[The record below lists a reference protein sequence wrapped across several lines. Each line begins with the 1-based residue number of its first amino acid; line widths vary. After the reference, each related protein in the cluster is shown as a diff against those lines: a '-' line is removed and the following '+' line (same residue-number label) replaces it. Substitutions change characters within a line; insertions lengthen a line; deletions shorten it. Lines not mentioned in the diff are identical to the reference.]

1 MVNWGTAIT
10 PKVSQ
15 LPGEYQNTLIHTD
28 IMQKTK
34 VINAKIDE
42 QHFFGKTSIEI
53 ISKIQERKKSIGID
67 S

>member
-42 QHFFGKTSIEI
+42 KHFWENKH
-53 ISKIQERKKSIGID
+53 
-67 S
+67 

>member
-28 IMQKTK
+28 IIQNTK
-34 VINAKIDE
+34 VINAKLDE
-42 QHFFGKTSIEI
+42 QHLLGKQALKLILKYREG
-53 ISKIQERKKSIGID
+53 KKSIGID